1 MFSAMVKGAPE
12 EVDVLII
19 GAGLSGIGA
28 AAQLGANFPKKKIV
42 VLESRATN
50 GGTWDLFKY
59 PGIRS
64 DSDMFTFGYK
74 WDPWPGEQALA
85 DGRHILSYLRKVSAR
100 WGVDEKTRY
109 NHKVTGADWST
120 QDKRWTVTA
129 ETPEGTKTFSTQFL
143 WSAAGYYDYDHG
155 HEPEFPGREA
165 YQGEFVF
172 PQFWPEDLD
181 YAGKNVVVIGS
192 GATAVTLIPNMC
204 DTVGHITMLQ
214 RTPTYILSRPGKDL
228 VAVGI
233 GSTVG
238 KLPKMVPFK
247 GLRDRAGFEA
257 VRWANVMLQISTFS
271 LARTQPETVKKIIRE
286 GIVRSLTGL
295 REKYMTRE
303 EANALVD
310 QHFTPPYQPWDQ
322 RLCFV
327 PDGDLFKAIR
337 TGKAEVVTDRIKT
350 FDATGIQ
357 LESGKHL
364 DADIVISA
372 TGLKIKLFGGVELS
386 IDGKPQTLSE
396 SLAYKGLALSGIPNL
411 IFTIGYTNASWTL
424 KADLVTDYAVKLL
437 KLMDKKGYEQF
448 LIERSDYDGEE
459 RPLMDMQS
467 GYLQRAAAQM
477 PRAGDRAPWGLKQNY
492 LVDVKTIT
500 GAVADKPLVFS

>member
-1 MFSAMVKGAPE
+1 MTTPTE
-12 EVDVLII
+12 QVDVLIV

-28 AAQLGANFPKKKIV
+28 AAQLGANFPTKKIV
-42 VLESRATN
+42 VLESREAN

-85 DGRHILSYLRKVSAR
+85 DGHHILSYLRKVAEK
-100 WGVDEKTRY
+100 WNVDEKIRY
-109 NHKVTGADWST
+109 RHKVISADWSSK
-120 QDKRWTVTA
+120 DKRWTVVVD
-129 ETPEGTKTFSTQFL
+129 TPDGERTFATRFL
-143 WSAAGYYDYDHG
+143 WSCAGYYDYDHG
-155 HEPEFPGREA
+155 HEPEFPGRA
-165 YQGEFVF
+165 TYKGQFIY

-192 GATAVTLIPNMC
+192 GATAVTLIPNMA
-204 DTVGHITMLQ
+204 DEVGHITMLQ

-238 KLPKMVPFK
+238 KLPKMVPFRT
-247 GLRDRAGFEA
+247 LRERAGFEA

-271 LARTQPETVKKIIRE
+271 LARTQPDTVKKIIRE
-286 GIVRSLTGL
+286 GIIRSLTGV
-295 REKYMTRE
+295 REKYMTRDEAVAIVE
-303 EANALVD
+303 E
-310 QHFTPPYQPWDQ
+310 HFTPPYQPWDQ

-337 TGKAEVVTDRIKT
+337 TGKASVVTDRIKT
-350 FDATGIQ
+350 FTADGIE
-357 LESGKHL
+357 LESGATL
-364 DADIVISA
+364 PADIVIAA
-372 TGLKIKLFGGVELS
+372 TGLRIKLFGGVEVS
-386 IDGKPQTLSE
+386 VDGVRIPPSDTLT
-396 SLAYKGLALSGIPNL
+396 YKGLALTGIPNFL
-411 IFTIGYTNASWTL
+411 FTIGYTNASWTL
-424 KADLVTDYAVKLL
+424 KADLVSDYAVKLL
-437 KLMDKKGYEQF
+437 KHMEKKGYEQF
-448 LIERSDYDGEE
+448 VVERDYDGEV

-467 GYLQRAAAQM
+467 GYLQRAAEQM

-500 GAVADKPLVFS
+500 GSIVDRPLTFA